1 MLNIA
6 EIKNGLV
13 IDHIKAGSGWKVFR
27 YLGLDSAK
35 FTTALIVNAQSV
47 KSGKKDIIKIDNILN
62 IDYSVLGYLDPNIT
76 VNVIQDSKI
85 TKKIKIIL
93 FILF

>member
-35 FTTALIVNAQSV
+35 SYVPTASRL
-47 KSGKKDIIKIDNILN
+47 
-62 IDYSVLGYLDPNIT
+62 
-76 VNVIQDSKI
+76 
-85 TKKIKIIL
+85 
-93 FILF
+93 